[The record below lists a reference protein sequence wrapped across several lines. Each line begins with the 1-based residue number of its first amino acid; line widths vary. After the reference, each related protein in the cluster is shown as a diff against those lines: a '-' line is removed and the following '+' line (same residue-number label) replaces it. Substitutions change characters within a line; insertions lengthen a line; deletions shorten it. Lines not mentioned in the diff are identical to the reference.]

1 MVTESEIKVTI
12 EELVMTVVV
21 KAGVLVMSVNLEE
34 SKVEVV
40 VNPAVVEIN
49 DNKVGESILLEK
61 VDNTSVEGAVN
72 ELDVDVNNVFVVSS
86 KVVGVNETIV
96 MGKNDEVDGESVL
109 LDK

>member
-1 MVTESEIKVTI
+1 
-12 EELVMTVVV
+12 
-21 KAGVLVMSVNLEE
+21 MSVNLVE

-40 VNPAVVEIN
+40 VNPVLVETD